1 MNNLTEM
8 LFSPLSKDYCVWFY
22 GWTIFSYFWF
32 IIVLISS
39 IVYGIKQKKG
49 MEYYFMSTIAALAY
63 FLIYFQYRLLYS
75 MCVK

>member
-8 LFSPLSKDYCVWFY
+8 LFSPLSKEYCVLFY
-22 GWTIFSYFWF
+22 GYAVLSYIWF
-32 IIVLISS
+32 ILILILS
-39 IVYGIKQKKG
+39 IVYGIKNKKG
-49 MEYYFMSTIAALAY
+49 MWYYFVCATSGLAY

>member
-22 GWTIFSYFWF
+22 GWSILTYVWF
-32 IIVLISS
+32 IVLLILS
-39 IVYGIKQKKG
+39 IVYGIKNKKG
-49 MEYYFMSTIAALAY
+49 IEFYFMSAATCLAY